1 MSPAS
6 IHLKFREHVE
16 YRNHNKGQPMPWH
29 YVVLGLVGESAEAL
43 DEVNG
48 EYRPP
53 LLIDETGDALWYS
66 EALCSCFGTTLGKLV
81 THRDGRPLIHH
92 LGKISELAKKDAWH
106 GKPADKGKVLYHLG
120 AVLNHLYRIAEK
132 AGFTLEEAMEANIIK
147 LEKRYPRGFV
157 QGGGIREEKP
167 VAQLAPAVG
176 SMLPVQ
182 S

>member
-1 MSPAS
+1 VSPAS
-6 IHLKFREHVE
+6 IQHRFKEHVE

-29 YVVLGLVGESAEAL
+29 YMVLGLVGEVAEAPGTQ
-43 DEVNG
+43 E
-48 EYRPP
+48 
-53 LLIDETGDALWYS
+53 LIDETGDALWYA
-66 EALCSCFGTTLGKLV
+66 EALCSFFGTTLSKVV

-106 GKPADKGKVLYHLG
+106 GKPADRGKVLYHLG
-120 AVLNHLYRIAEK
+120 AVVSHLDRIAERS
-132 AGFTLEEAMEANIIK
+132 GFTLEEAMEANIIK

-157 QGGGIREEKP
+157 QGGGIREKP

-176 SMLPVQ
+176 TMLEVR